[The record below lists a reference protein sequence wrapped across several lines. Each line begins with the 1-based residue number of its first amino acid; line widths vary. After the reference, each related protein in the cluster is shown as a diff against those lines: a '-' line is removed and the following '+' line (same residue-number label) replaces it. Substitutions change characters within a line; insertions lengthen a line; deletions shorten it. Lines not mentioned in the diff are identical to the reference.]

1 VTENPLSHPGRRRSD
16 VDYEAGSPGE
26 MRSPREIRRA
36 RYLGITY
43 LLLAVF
49 VLWFFG
55 IGSWGEGSAAFGMA
69 RPTDT
74 FDWIPDLSVPAGAL
88 GVGVAVA
95 LAFMGGVQLVRGFG
109 RWQNRMLAIAFILF
123 IFAFLG
129 WAAAGKSFNLVGM
142 LRTAVERSTPI
153 TFGALAGLL
162 GERVAVINIAIEG
175 QLLAGAFA
183 GALVG
188 SLAGN
193 AWPGVAAAV
202 GIGLLLG
209 WVLAVLA
216 IRYRVDQIII
226 GVVINIFVGGL
237 TAFMT
242 IRILATN
249 PHLNEVPTLR
259 SWRIPGLGDIP
270 VIGPIFFDQTIFV
283 YTSLILVAVLAYAL
297 FHTRWGLQARAVGE
311 HPRAADTVGI
321 NVYRYRYL
329 NVLLGG
335 AVAGFGGAYFT
346 IGTVGRF
353 DENMTTGRGFIALA
367 AMIFGRWHPVGAL
380 SAALIFGFADA
391 LAGKL
396 GILATGIPSEFLL
409 MAPYIATLVVV
420 TGLIGKSRPPAADGQ
435 VYTKE

>member
-1 VTENPLSHPGRRRSD
+1 MTSETSV
-16 VDYEAGSPGE
+16 
-26 MRSPREIRRA
+26 RSPREMRRA

-43 LLLAVF
+43 LILALF

-55 IGSWGEGSAAFGMA
+55 LGSRGQGSAAFGLA

-74 FDWIPDLSVPAGAL
+74 FDWIPDLSLPAAAFGI
-88 GVGVAVA
+88 GVAVV
-95 LAFMGGVQLVRGFG
+95 LAFLGGVQLVRGFG
-109 RWQNRMLAIAFILF
+109 KWQNRVLAIAFILF
-123 IFAFLG
+123 IFAFLA

-153 TFGALAGLL
+153 TFGALAGML

-175 QLLAGAFA
+175 QLLAGAFM
-183 GALVG
+183 GALIG
-188 SLAGN
+188 ALTGN
-193 AWPGVAAAV
+193 AWPGVAAAI

-216 IRYRVDQIII
+216 IRYKVDQIII
-226 GVVINIFVGGL
+226 GVVINIFVLGL
-237 TAFMT
+237 TSFLT

-249 PHLNEVPTLR
+249 PHLNEVPPLR

-270 VIGPIFFDQTIFV
+270 IIGPIFFDQTIFV
-283 YTSLILVAVLAYAL
+283 YASLILVAVLAYTL

-329 NVLLGG
+329 NVLFGG

-353 DENMTTGRGFIALA
+353 DENMTSGRGFIALA

-396 GILATGIPSEFLL
+396 GILQTGIPSEFLL
-409 MAPYIATLVVV
+409 MAPYIATLIVV
-420 TGLIGKSRPPAADGQ
+420 TGIIGKARPPAADGA
-435 VYTKE
+435 VYEKE

>member
-1 VTENPLSHPGRRRSD
+1 MTENPLSYPTRRSSALPEEK
-16 VDYEAGSPGE
+16 VL
-26 MRSPREIRRA
+26 RSPREMRRA

-43 LLLAVF
+43 LVLSAF

-55 IGSWGEGSAAFGMA
+55 VGSWGEGGAVFKLA
-69 RPTDT
+69 RESDT
-74 FDWIPDLSVPAGAL
+74 FAGVPDLSIPAGAL
-88 GVGVAVA
+88 GIGVAVA
-95 LAFMGGVQLVRGFG
+95 LAFMGGMQLFRGFG
-109 RWQNRMLAIAFILF
+109 RWQNRMLAIGFLLF
-123 IFAFLG
+123 VFAFLG
-129 WAAAGKSFNLVGM
+129 WAAAGKSFSLVGM
-142 LRTAVERSTPI
+142 LRAAVERSTPI
-153 TFGALAGLL
+153 TLGALAGML

-188 SLAGN
+188 SLTHN

-202 GIGLLLG
+202 GVGLLLG

-216 IRYRVDQIII
+216 VRYRVDQIII

-237 TAFMT
+237 TAFLT
-242 IRILATN
+242 IRILAPN
-249 PHLNEVPTLR
+249 PHLNQTPMLR
-259 SWRIPGLGDIP
+259 SWHIPGLGDIP
-270 VIGPIFFDQTIFV
+270 IIGPILFDQTIFV
-283 YTSLILVAVLAYAL
+283 YGSLILVALLTFGL
-297 FHTRWGLQARAVGE
+297 FHTRWGLRARAVGE

-353 DENMTTGRGFIALA
+353 DENMTVGRGFIALA

-380 SAALIFGFADA
+380 SAALIFGFADTLQVK
-391 LAGKL
+391 LA
-396 GILATGIPSEFLL
+396 ILQTGIPSEFLL
-409 MAPYIATLVVV
+409 MAPYLATLVVV
-420 TGLIGKSRPPAADGQ
+420 TGIIGKARPPAADGQ
-435 VYTKE
+435 VYVKE

>member
-1 VTENPLSHPGRRRSD
+1 VGGVTAVPEK
-16 VDYEAGSPGE
+16 V
-26 MRSPREIRRA
+26 RSPREIRRA

-43 LLLAVF
+43 LVLGLF
-49 VLWFFG
+49 VLFIFG
-55 IGSWGEGSAAFGMA
+55 LGSSGEGSASFGLA
-69 RPTDT
+69 RPIDT
-74 FDWIPDLSVPAGAL
+74 FKNIPDLKVPAEAL
-88 GVGVAVA
+88 GIGVAVA
-95 LAFMGGVQLVRGFG
+95 FAFLGGVQLFRGFG
-109 RWQNRMLAIAFILF
+109 RWQNRVLALGFILF

-175 QLLAGAFA
+175 QLLGGAFA
-183 GALVG
+183 GSLVG
-188 SLAGN
+188 SIAHN
-193 AWPGVAAAV
+193 SWPGVAAAV
-202 GIGLLLG
+202 LTGMALG

-226 GVVINIFVGGL
+226 GVVINIFVLGL
-237 TAFMT
+237 TSFLTA
-242 IRILATN
+242 RLLVRNQSLNNVPKLA
-249 PHLNEVPTLR
+249 

-270 VIGPIFFDQTIFV
+270 IIGPILFDQTIFV
-283 YTSLILVAVLAYAL
+283 YASLILVAVLAYAL
-297 FHTRWGLQARAVGE
+297 FHTKWGLQARAVGE
-311 HPRAADTVGI
+311 HPRAADTLGI

-346 IGTVGRF
+346 VGTVGRF
-353 DENMTTGRGFIALA
+353 DENMTNGRGFIALA

-396 GILATGIPSEFLL
+396 GILSTGIPSEFLL

-420 TGLIGKSRPPAADGQ
+420 TGIVGRARPPAADGQ
-435 VYTKE
+435 PYVKE

>member
-1 VTENPLSHPGRRRSD
+1 MSENPLSSPAQRD
-16 VDYEAGSPGE
+16 LQPAEAAV
-26 MRSPREIRRA
+26 RAPREIRRA

-49 VLWFFG
+49 VLFIFG
-55 IGSWGEGSAAFGMA
+55 IGSMGHGSADFGLA
-69 RPTDT
+69 RPIDT
-74 FDWIPDLSVPAGAL
+74 FNWIPDLSVPAGAL
-88 GVGVAVA
+88 GIGVAVVF
-95 LAFMGGVQLVRGFG
+95 AFLGGVQLFRGFG
-109 RWQNRMLAIAFILF
+109 KWQNRILALAFILF

-153 TFGALAGLL
+153 TFGACAGLL

-175 QLLAGAFA
+175 QLLAGAFF
-183 GALVG
+183 GSLIG
-188 SLAGN
+188 SLAHNSWAGI
-193 AWPGVAAAV
+193 AGAI
-202 GIGLLLG
+202 GIGVLLG

-216 IRYRVDQIII
+216 NRYRVDQIII
-226 GVVINIFVGGL
+226 GVVINIFVLGL
-237 TAFMT
+237 TSFLTA
-242 IRILATN
+242 RLLVEN
-249 PHLNEVPTLR
+249 PDLNNVPKLN

-270 VIGPIFFDQTIFV
+270 IIGPIFFDQTIFV
-283 YTSLILVAVLAYAL
+283 YVSLILVAVLAYAL
-297 FHTRWGLQARAVGE
+297 FHTKWGLRSRSVGE
-311 HPRAADTVGI
+311 HPRAADTLGI
-321 NVYRYRYL
+321 NVYRYRYM

-346 IGTVGRF
+346 VGTVGRF
-353 DENMTTGRGFIALA
+353 DENMTNGRGFIALA

-396 GILATGIPSEFLL
+396 GVLQTGIPSEFLL
-409 MAPYIATLVVV
+409 MAPYLATLVAV
-420 TGLIGKSRPPAADGQ
+420 TGIVGRARPPAADGA

>member
-1 VTENPLSHPGRRRSD
+1 MTVENE
-16 VDYEAGSPGE
+16 V
-26 MRSPREIRRA
+26 RSPSEVRRA

-43 LLLAVF
+43 LLLAAF

-55 IGSWGEGSAAFGMA
+55 VGAWGDGSAAFGMA
-69 RPTDT
+69 RPIDT
-74 FDWIPDLSVPAGAL
+74 FNGIPDLSIPAAPL
-88 GVGVAVA
+88 GIGVAVV

-109 RWQNRMLAIAFILF
+109 RWQNRVLAIAFVLF

-129 WAAAGKSFNLVGM
+129 WAAAGKSFNLVSM
-142 LRTAVERSTPI
+142 LRAAVERSTPI
-153 TFGALAGLL
+153 TLGALAGLL

-183 GALVG
+183 GAVVA
-188 SLAGN
+188 SVAGN
-193 AWPGVAAAV
+193 AWVGVLGAIGV
-202 GIGLLLG
+202 GVFFG

-216 IRYRVDQIII
+216 IRYQVDQIII
-226 GVVINIFVGGL
+226 GVVINMFVLGL
-237 TAFMT
+237 TSFLML
-242 IRILATN
+242 RVLAGN
-249 PHLNEVPTLR
+249 PHLNSPPTLR

-270 VIGPIFFDQTIFV
+270 FIGPILFDQTVFV
-283 YTSLILVAVLAYAL
+283 YGSLILVAVLAYGL
-297 FHTRWGLQARAVGE
+297 FHTRWGLRARSVGE
-311 HPRAADTVGI
+311 HPRAADTVGV

-380 SAALIFGFADA
+380 SAGLIFGFADA

-396 GILATGIPSEFLL
+396 GVLQTGIPSEFLL
-409 MAPYIATLVVV
+409 MAPYLATLVVV
-420 TGLIGKSRPPAADGQ
+420 TGIIGKARPPAADGA
-435 VYTKE
+435 VYEKE

>member
-1 VTENPLSHPGRRRSD
+1 MSTPTAV
-16 VDYEAGSPGE
+16 
-26 MRSPREIRRA
+26 RSPAETRRA

-49 VLWFFG
+49 TLWFFG
-55 IGSWGEGSAAFGMA
+55 VGSWGEGSAGFGLA
-69 RPTDT
+69 RPIDT
-74 FDWIPDLSVPAGAL
+74 FNWIPNLSVPAAAL
-88 GVGVAVA
+88 GIGVAVA

-109 RWQNRMLAIAFILF
+109 RWQNRMLALGFILF

-129 WAAAGKSFNLVGM
+129 WAAAGSSFNLVGM
-142 LRTAVERSTPI
+142 LRAAVERSTPI
-153 TFGALAGLL
+153 TFGAIAGLL

-175 QLLAGAFA
+175 QLLAGAFV

-193 AWPGVAAAV
+193 VWPGVVAAV
-202 GIGLLLG
+202 GVGVLLG

-226 GVVINIFVGGL
+226 GVVINIFVLGL
-237 TAFMT
+237 TSFLSL
-242 IRILATN
+242 RVLVPN
-249 PHLNEVPTLR
+249 GHLNNTPTLR

-270 VIGPIFFDQTIFV
+270 IIGPIFFDQTIFV
-283 YTSLILVAVLAYAL
+283 YASLILVAVLAYTL

-321 NVYRYRYL
+321 NVYRYRYF

-335 AVAGFGGAYFT
+335 GVAGFGGAYFT

-353 DENMTTGRGFIALA
+353 DENMTNGRGFIALA

-396 GILATGIPSEFLL
+396 GILQTGIPSEFLL

-420 TGLIGKSRPPAADGQ
+420 TGIVGRARPPAADGQ
-435 VYTKE
+435 VYEKE

>member
-1 VTENPLSHPGRRRSD
+1 MTA
-16 VDYEAGSPGE
+16 EAAL
-26 MRSPREIRRA
+26 RSPREIRRA

-43 LLLAVF
+43 LVLSGF

-55 IGSWGEGSAAFGMA
+55 IGSWGEGIADFGMA

-74 FDWIPDLSVPAGAL
+74 FDWIPSLPVPAAAFAI
-88 GVGVAVA
+88 GVAVVF
-95 LAFMGGVQLVRGFG
+95 AFMGGVQLVRGFG
-109 RWQNRMLAIAFILF
+109 RWQNRILAIAFILF

-129 WAAAGKSFNLVGM
+129 WAAAGQSFNLVGM

-183 GALVG
+183 GALVA
-188 SLAGN
+188 SITSN
-193 AWPGVAAAV
+193 AWPGVVAAV
-202 GIGLLLG
+202 LVGLFFG

-226 GVVINIFVGGL
+226 GVVINIFVLGL
-237 TAFMT
+237 TSFLTA
-242 IRILATN
+242 RILAPN
-249 PHLNEVPTLR
+249 PHLNRGIKLN

-283 YTSLILVAVLAYAL
+283 YASLILVAVLAYTL

-396 GILATGIPSEFLL
+396 GILQTGIPSEFLL

-420 TGLIGKSRPPAADGQ
+420 TGIVGKARPPAADGQ
-435 VYTKE
+435 VYVKE

>member
-1 VTENPLSHPGRRRSD
+1 MTTETT
-16 VDYEAGSPGE
+16 V
-26 MRSPREIRRA
+26 RSPREVRRA

-43 LLLAVF
+43 LLLAAF
-49 VLWFFG
+49 TLWFFG
-55 IGSWGEGSAAFGMA
+55 LGSRGKGSAAFGLA

-74 FDWIPDLSVPAGAL
+74 FDWIPDLSVPAMAL
-88 GVGVAVA
+88 GIGVAAA
-95 LAFMGGVQLVRGFG
+95 LAFLGGAQLVRGFG
-109 RWQNRMLAIAFILF
+109 RWQNRVLAIGLVLF
-123 IFAFLG
+123 VFAFLG
-129 WAAAGKSFNLVGM
+129 WAAAGSSFNLVGM

-153 TFGALAGLL
+153 TLGAIAGLL

-202 GIGLLLG
+202 GVGLFFG

-226 GVVINIFVGGL
+226 GVVINIFVLGL
-237 TAFMT
+237 TSFLML
-242 IRILATN
+242 RVLSEN
-249 PHLNEVPTLR
+249 PHLNQTPTLR

-270 VIGPIFFDQTIFV
+270 VIGPIFFDQSIFV
-283 YTSLILVAVLAYAL
+283 YGSLILVAVLSYTL

-353 DENMTTGRGFIALA
+353 DENMTNGRGFIALA

-380 SAALIFGFADA
+380 SAGLIFGFADA
-391 LAGKL
+391 LAAKL
-396 GILATGIPSEFLL
+396 GILQTGIPSEFLL
-409 MAPYIATLVVV
+409 MLPYIATLVVV
-420 TGLIGKSRPPAADGQ
+420 TGIIGKARAPAADGQ
-435 VYTKE
+435 VYEKE